1 MADKICRVNV
11 LCHCSG
17 GTATARAKLERAI
30 GEDMVQ
36 TAAAK

>member
-1 MADKICRVNV
+1 VQALHDY
-11 LCHCSG
+11 
-17 GTATARAKLERAI
+17 ATARAKLERAI